1 VSDREE
7 KGLERL
13 GELRPYLTRVLI
25 DPALVNTASA
35 SAFASA
41 AAAARA
47 ADASSSSAVAA
58 VAAFAADARAVA
70 TFAAD
75 AHAVA
80 TFAAAAAAV
89 ARAVACAAA
98 FAGVDA
104 AAILTDIAQIKRQ
117 SWIDHLPHAL
127 RILPT
132 YEVGARCLLKWV
144 GDKKSK
150 AR

>member
-47 ADASSSSAVAA
+47 ADASSSSAV
-58 VAAFAADARAVA
+58 
-70 TFAAD
+70 AAD